1 MDAQPEKFRQE
12 AQCSAFPWLQQAP
25 LTWAA
30 PLKADSRVSKGYR
43 PQARVEPAT
52 GTRPAKEEDGRR
64 ESTPLHGCLPDLLR
78 ETYENGR

>member
-1 MDAQPEKFRQE
+1 MGAQSEKFRQE

-52 GTRPAKEEDGRR
+52 GTSRQRR
-64 ESTPLHGCLPDLLR
+64 RTDEGNPRRFTVDLRDLLR
-78 ETYENGR
+78 KTRENGR